1 MAAPVS
7 VEMLQRVCDLTD
19 RTMSRVDDKQL
30 GDPTPCSDWTVQE
43 LTEHIVAST
52 DFFADA
58 AERGEVA
65 EDREWPD
72 YTPSELLAAYRHHAT
87 RLLTAFHATGVM
99 DRPMRVAAG
108 PSTPES
114 CLQIAVS
121 ERLVHSWDLAVATG
135 QPFGDDTADIAE
147 ALLASAE
154 YRRVNAEVR
163 RNRPPPLGPERAVVD
178 AAPAIQRLVAFL
190 GREPA

>member
-108 PSTPES
+108 PSTPEFF
-114 CLQIAVS
+114 LQPPWPLRGRRVGEKMGVGLPADAVS
-121 ERLVHSWDLAVATG
+121 SLAFETAV
-135 QPFGDDTADIAE
+135 QPGA
-147 ALLASAE
+147 
-154 YRRVNAEVR
+154 
-163 RNRPPPLGPERAVVD
+163 G
-178 AAPAIQRLVAFL
+178 APS
-190 GREPA
+190 